1 MKKLLIALLA
11 AGAVSVY
18 AQDART
24 TAAQIS
30 TAPTAADKAVAK
42 ASENSIAIGVTM
54 TDGNSDTLL
63 GTASFLHERKGDDYT
78 LRLGIDGAY
87 GETETETDTD
97 DGKKKETVKS
107 TENVKGVAEYRRLIS
122 ERAYILGNLT
132 ALYDD
137 IADVDYRVVLS
148 IGPGYYLMKSDA
160 ATLSVDAGPAY
171 ITEKVGG
178 EKNDEFALRFGERYE
193 RKLSDTAK
201 VWQAVEYIPLVDDF
215 GDYLLNSE
223 IGIEAAVNNSVSLRL
238 VVKNAYDSTPAEGRE
253 KSDTTVIGAL
263 AYKL

>member
-1 MKKLLIALLA
+1 MKKLFIALLA

-30 TAPTAADKAVAK
+30 VAPTAADKVAAK

-63 GTASFLHERKGDDYT
+63 GTASFLHERKGDEYT

-87 GETETETDTD
+87 GETD
-97 DGKKKETVKS
+97 DERTA
-107 TENVKGVAEYRRLIS
+107 ENVKGVAEYRRLIS

-160 ATLSVDAGPAY
+160 ATLSVDVGPAY
-171 ITEKVGG
+171 ITEKVDG
-178 EKNDEFALRFGERYE
+178 EERDEFALRAGERYE

-201 VWQAVEYIPLVDDF
+201 VWQALEYIPLADDF
-215 GDYLLNSE
+215 NDYLLNAE
-223 IGIEAAVNNSVSLRL
+223 IGIEAAVNSSVSLRL
-238 VVKNAYDSTPAEGRE
+238 VVKNAYDSTPAEDHE